1 MANYIG
7 ELVKPGKFR
16 TKFKSSVSGIMS
28 KQATSNLSPSN
39 IIGFYD
45 KPDRNLK
52 GKGAP
57 CRLTAFNRDYPG
69 LWKDTLPFLKRCDAM
84 FKELTPV
91 EHKLQYD
98 RAQQTPEF
106 AIDNTAFS
114 TVTINYSWRTALHTD
129 AGDFRPGF
137 GNIIVLEDHTNPKPS
152 EVVNE
157 IVALDVRDGS
167 MKVLA
172 TGNDFYSHFNLLF
185 YFP

>member
-7 ELVKPGKFR
+7 EFVKPGKFR

-69 LWKDTLPFLKRCDAM
+69 LWKDTLPFLNRCDAM

-137 GNIIVLEDHTNPKPS
+137 GNIIVLEDHTNPNKYYF
-152 EVVNE
+152 
-157 IVALDVRDGS
+157 
-167 MKVLA
+167 KVK
-172 TGNDFYSHFNLLF
+172 S
-185 YFP
+185 